1 MRPKQASL
9 SSEWYFAAVARNFA
23 IFHSSLLNFRLLQA
37 FRIMNIDH
45 LKLSNDNASFLRHE
59 IESGWT
65 CREFN
70 GTNESRDTEIFF
82 SSLGVASDPKTRSSA
97 SSRIMVLDS
106 RRYDMH
112 KTTSRCI
119 TSSATEKGRS

>member
-1 MRPKQASL
+1 MRPKQALL
-9 SSEWYFAAVARNFA
+9 SSQWYFAAVARNFA
-23 IFHSSLLNFRLLQA
+23 IFHSRLLNFRLLQA
-37 FRIMNIDH
+37 FGIMNIDH
-45 LKLSNDNASFLRHE
+45 LKLSNNNASFLRHK

-82 SSLGVASDPKTRSSA
+82 SSLGVASDPKTRSSV

-119 TSSATEKGRS
+119 TSSATEKRRS